1 MKQDGEK
8 KPDLVVFN
16 EETQQYDA
24 ALKPYGTSA
33 SSPVI
38 KPLNTATWRNDGVQR
53 VNKQFKSKFDEVRKE
68 YEELMQKFQYNDL
81 VYNSKFNFEPNIG
94 EVYHLYNNRKE
105 EPFLSIIA
113 PEQCSFHHLGS
124 FRLNTDKMWEKLAA
138 ASTTPVK

>member
-1 MKQDGEK
+1 MNK

-16 EETQQYDA
+16 EETKQYDA

-68 YEELMQKFQYNDL
+68 YEELIQIAKVSASFKQGITIDSSMLIIKF
-81 VYNSKFNFEPNIG
+81 
-94 EVYHLYNNRKE
+94 
-105 EPFLSIIA
+105 
-113 PEQCSFHHLGS
+113 
-124 FRLNTDKMWEKLAA
+124 
-138 ASTTPVK
+138 

>member
-33 SSPVI
+33 SSTVI

-105 EPFLSIIA
+105 ESFLSIIA
-113 PEQCSFHHLGS
+113 PEQCNFHHLGS

>member
-1 MKQDGEK
+1 MHVSSNFSDL
-8 KPDLVVFN
+8 LVVLSAKN
-16 EETQQYDA
+16 QTIKLGLILSNHSLIVLYTLSE
-24 ALKPYGTSA
+24 LPPGTA
-33 SSPVI
+33 
-38 KPLNTATWRNDGVQR
+38 KL
-53 VNKQFKSKFDEVRKE
+53 
-68 YEELMQKFQYNDL
+68 
-81 VYNSKFNFEPNIG
+81 YNSKFNFEPNIG

>member
-1 MKQDGEK
+1 MGSSACSFFFIGRK
-8 KPDLVVFN
+8 KISL
-16 EETQQYDA
+16 
-24 ALKPYGTSA
+24 
-33 SSPVI
+33 
-38 KPLNTATWRNDGVQR
+38 
-53 VNKQFKSKFDEVRKE
+53 KFDEVRKE